1 MDIRIKESRKN
12 IPIGWVLCE
21 SSMEEDA
28 LTKPKLLNT
37 DDRRVIG
44 EARFQRGNKKNR
56 NGRWYDTKDL
66 ASQIVCPRSLEL
78 LKTGWGSE
86 NGHPMS
92 KDLIRQ
98 QTIDPNNV
106 VAFILKLWMDGDF
119 VMGNFKGSNLP
130 IGEAFD
136 QDLRDGMLPA
146 WSLRALGTVENT
158 NRGAE
163 VKGVKIITYDRVY
176 YPSYDNAY
184 TERIVSESTD
194 YKTPSYPY
202 EEYLNSMGNKQVI
215 EESADSIAPILNKDV
230 TDLLLR
236 ESYSFNQI
244 CEDFSPIYKSI
255 KLSDDKKKVVMVD
268 ESYNTIIVPI
278 DRYVTNKIDE
288 FCSRL

>member
-1 MDIRIKESRKN
+1 M
-12 IPIGWVLCE
+12 
-21 SSMEEDA
+21 
-28 LTKPKLLNT
+28 LNT
-37 DDRRVIG
+37 DKPVAYIINESLEDAISFDIVDENKTTGFVTAEGIIQQAGKMNRNRRYYTQEDLHKEIYSDRLRELITTGNFKG
-44 EARFQRGNKKNR
+44 EA
-56 NGRWYDTKDL
+56 
-66 ASQIVCPRSLEL
+66 
-78 LKTGWGSE
+78 
-86 NGHPMS
+86 GHPLDMNLS
-92 KDLIRQ
+92 RQ
-98 QTIDPNNV
+98 QKVDPTLEQV
-106 VAFILKLWMDGDF
+106 WYTKVWMDGDYVKAQF
-119 VMGNFKGSNLP
+119 RGTNNELGK
-130 IGEAFD
+130 AFNE
-136 QDLRDGMLPA
+136 DLKCGQKPSF
-146 WSLRALGTVENT
+146 SLRSLGSIRIVNGKSNVT
-158 NRGAE
+158 NLR
-163 VKGVKIITYDRVY
+163 IITYDRVY

-194 YKTPSYPY
+194 YKPSFYPY

>member
-1 MDIRIKESRKN
+1 M
-12 IPIGWVLCE
+12 
-21 SSMEEDA
+21 
-28 LTKPKLLNT
+28 LNT
-37 DDRRVIG
+37 DKPVAYIINESLEDAISFDIVDENKTTGFVTAEGIIQQAGKMNRNRRYYTQEDLHKEIYSDRIRELVTTGNFKG
-44 EARFQRGNKKNR
+44 EA
-56 NGRWYDTKDL
+56 
-66 ASQIVCPRSLEL
+66 
-78 LKTGWGSE
+78 
-86 NGHPMS
+86 GHPLDMNLS
-92 KDLIRQ
+92 RQ
-98 QTIDPNNV
+98 QKVDPTLEQV
-106 VAFILKLWMDGDF
+106 WYTKVWMDGDYVKAQF
-119 VMGNFKGSNLP
+119 RGTNNELGK
-130 IGEAFD
+130 AFNE
-136 QDLRDGMLPA
+136 DLKCGQKPSF
-146 WSLRALGTVENT
+146 SLRSLGSIRIVNGKSNVT
-158 NRGAE
+158 NLR
-163 VKGVKIITYDRVY
+163 IITYDRVY

-255 KLSDDKKKVVMVD
+255 KLSDDKKKVIMVD

>member
-1 MDIRIKESRKN
+1 M
-12 IPIGWVLCE
+12 
-21 SSMEEDA
+21 
-28 LTKPKLLNT
+28 LNT
-37 DDRRVIG
+37 DKPVAYIINESLENAISFDIVDENKTTGFVTAEGIIQQAGKMNRNRRYYTQEDLHKEIYSDRLRELITTGNFKG
-44 EARFQRGNKKNR
+44 EA
-56 NGRWYDTKDL
+56 
-66 ASQIVCPRSLEL
+66 
-78 LKTGWGSE
+78 
-86 NGHPMS
+86 GHPLDMNLS
-92 KDLIRQ
+92 RQ
-98 QTIDPNNV
+98 QKVDPTLEQV
-106 VAFILKLWMDGDF
+106 WYTKVWMDGDYVKAQF
-119 VMGNFKGSNLP
+119 RGTNNELGR
-130 IGEAFD
+130 AFNE
-136 QDLRDGMLPA
+136 DLKCGQKPSF
-146 WSLRALGTVENT
+146 SLRSLGSIRIVNGKSNVT
-158 NRGAE
+158 NLR
-163 VKGVKIITYDRVY
+163 IITYDRVY

-194 YKTPSYPY
+194 YKPSSYPY

>member
-1 MDIRIKESRKN
+1 M
-12 IPIGWVLCE
+12 
-21 SSMEEDA
+21 
-28 LTKPKLLNT
+28 LNT
-37 DDRRVIG
+37 DKPVAYIINESLEDAISFDIVDENKTTGFVTAEGIIQQAGKMNRNRRYYTQEDLHKEIYSDRLRELITTGNFKG
-44 EARFQRGNKKNR
+44 EA
-56 NGRWYDTKDL
+56 
-66 ASQIVCPRSLEL
+66 
-78 LKTGWGSE
+78 
-86 NGHPMS
+86 GHPLDMNLS
-92 KDLIRQ
+92 RQ
-98 QTIDPNNV
+98 QKVDPTLEQV
-106 VAFILKLWMDGDF
+106 WYTKVWMDGDYVKAQF
-119 VMGNFKGSNLP
+119 RGTNNELGK
-130 IGEAFD
+130 AFNE
-136 QDLRDGMLPA
+136 DLKCGQKPSF
-146 WSLRALGTVENT
+146 SLRSLGSIRIVNGKSNVT
-158 NRGAE
+158 NLR
-163 VKGVKIITYDRVY
+163 IITYDRVY

-194 YKTPSYPY
+194 YKPSYYPY

-255 KLSDDKKKVVMVD
+255 KLSDDKKKVIMVD

>member
-1 MDIRIKESRKN
+1 M
-12 IPIGWVLCE
+12 
-21 SSMEEDA
+21 
-28 LTKPKLLNT
+28 LNT
-37 DDRRVIG
+37 DKPVAYIINESLEDAISFDIVDENKTTGFVTAEGIIQQAGKMNRNRRYYTQEDLHKEIYSDRLRELITTGNFKG
-44 EARFQRGNKKNR
+44 EA
-56 NGRWYDTKDL
+56 
-66 ASQIVCPRSLEL
+66 
-78 LKTGWGSE
+78 
-86 NGHPMS
+86 GHPLDMNLS
-92 KDLIRQ
+92 RQ
-98 QTIDPNNV
+98 QKVDPTLEQV
-106 VAFILKLWMDGDF
+106 WYTKVWMDGDYVKAQF
-119 VMGNFKGSNLP
+119 RGTNNELGK
-130 IGEAFD
+130 AFNE
-136 QDLRDGMLPA
+136 DLKCGQKPSF
-146 WSLRALGTVENT
+146 SLRSLGSIRIINGKSNVT
-158 NRGAE
+158 NLR
-163 VKGVKIITYDRVY
+163 IITYDRVY

-194 YKTPSYPY
+194 YKPSYYPY

>member
-1 MDIRIKESRKN
+1 M
-12 IPIGWVLCE
+12 
-21 SSMEEDA
+21 
-28 LTKPKLLNT
+28 LNT
-37 DDRRVIG
+37 DKPVAYIINESLEDAISFDIVDENKTTGFVTAEGIIQQAGKMNRNRRYYTQEDLHREIYSDRLRELITTGNFKG
-44 EARFQRGNKKNR
+44 EA
-56 NGRWYDTKDL
+56 
-66 ASQIVCPRSLEL
+66 
-78 LKTGWGSE
+78 
-86 NGHPMS
+86 GHPLDMNLS
-92 KDLIRQ
+92 RQ
-98 QTIDPNNV
+98 QKVDPTLEQV
-106 VAFILKLWMDGDF
+106 WYTKVWMDGDYVKAQF
-119 VMGNFKGSNLP
+119 RGTNNELGK
-130 IGEAFD
+130 AFNE
-136 QDLRDGMLPA
+136 DLKCGQKPSF
-146 WSLRALGTVENT
+146 SLRSLGSIRIVNGKSNVT
-158 NRGAE
+158 NLR
-163 VKGVKIITYDRVY
+163 IITYDRVY

-194 YKTPSYPY
+194 YKPSSYPY
-202 EEYLNSMGNKQVI
+202 EKYLNSMGNKQVI

>member
-1 MDIRIKESRKN
+1 M
-12 IPIGWVLCE
+12 
-21 SSMEEDA
+21 
-28 LTKPKLLNT
+28 LNT
-37 DDRRVIG
+37 DKPVAYIINESLEDAISFDIVDENKTTGFVTAEGIIQQAGKMNRNRRYYTQEDLHKEIYSDRLRELITTGNFKG
-44 EARFQRGNKKNR
+44 EA
-56 NGRWYDTKDL
+56 
-66 ASQIVCPRSLEL
+66 
-78 LKTGWGSE
+78 
-86 NGHPMS
+86 GHPLDMNLS
-92 KDLIRQ
+92 RQ
-98 QTIDPNNV
+98 QKVDPTLEQV
-106 VAFILKLWMDGDF
+106 WYTKVWMDGDYVKAQF
-119 VMGNFKGSNLP
+119 RGTNNELGK
-130 IGEAFD
+130 AFNE
-136 QDLRDGMLPA
+136 DLKCGQKPSF
-146 WSLRALGTVENT
+146 SLRSLGSIRIVNGKSNVT
-158 NRGAE
+158 NLR
-163 VKGVKIITYDRVY
+163 IITYDRVY

-194 YKTPSYPY
+194 FKTPSYPY

-255 KLSDDKKKVVMVD
+255 KLSDDKKKVVMID

>member
-1 MDIRIKESRKN
+1 M
-12 IPIGWVLCE
+12 
-21 SSMEEDA
+21 
-28 LTKPKLLNT
+28 LNT
-37 DDRRVIG
+37 DKPVAYIINESLEDAISFDIVDENKTTGFVTAEGIIQQAGKMNRNRRYYTQEDLHKEIYSDRIRELVTTGNFKG
-44 EARFQRGNKKNR
+44 EA
-56 NGRWYDTKDL
+56 
-66 ASQIVCPRSLEL
+66 
-78 LKTGWGSE
+78 
-86 NGHPMS
+86 GHPLDMNLS
-92 KDLIRQ
+92 RQ
-98 QTIDPNNV
+98 QKVDPTLEQV
-106 VAFILKLWMDGDF
+106 WYTKVWMDGDYVKAQF
-119 VMGNFKGSNLP
+119 RGTNNELGK
-130 IGEAFD
+130 AFNE
-136 QDLRDGMLPA
+136 DLKCGQKPSF
-146 WSLRALGTVENT
+146 SLRSLGSIRIVNGKSNVT
-158 NRGAE
+158 NLR
-163 VKGVKIITYDRVY
+163 IITYDRVY

-194 YKTPSYPY
+194 YKPSYYPY

>member
-1 MDIRIKESRKN
+1 M
-12 IPIGWVLCE
+12 
-21 SSMEEDA
+21 
-28 LTKPKLLNT
+28 LNT
-37 DDRRVIG
+37 DKPVAYIINESLENAISFDIVDENKTTGFVTAEGIIQQAG
-44 EARFQRGNKKNR
+44 KMNRGDYVKAQFRGTNNELGKAFNE
-56 NGRWYDTKDL
+56 DL
-66 ASQIVCPRSLEL
+66 KCGQKPSFSLRSL
-78 LKTGWGSE
+78 GSIRIV
-86 NGHPMS
+86 NGKS
-92 KDLIRQ
+92 
-98 QTIDPNNV
+98 NV
-106 VAFILKLWMDGDF
+106 T
-119 VMGNFKGSNLP
+119 NL
-130 IGEAFD
+130 
-136 QDLRDGMLPA
+136 R
-146 WSLRALGTVENT
+146 
-158 NRGAE
+158 
-163 VKGVKIITYDRVY
+163 IITYDRVY

-194 YKTPSYPY
+194 YKPSSYPY

-215 EESADSIAPILNKDV
+215 EELADSIAPILNKDV

>member
-1 MDIRIKESRKN
+1 M
-12 IPIGWVLCE
+12 
-21 SSMEEDA
+21 
-28 LTKPKLLNT
+28 LNT
-37 DDRRVIG
+37 DKPVAYIINESLEDAISFDIVDENKTTGFVTAEGIIQQAGKMNRNRRYYTQEDLHREIYSDRLRELITTGNFKG
-44 EARFQRGNKKNR
+44 EA
-56 NGRWYDTKDL
+56 
-66 ASQIVCPRSLEL
+66 
-78 LKTGWGSE
+78 
-86 NGHPMS
+86 GHPLDMNLS
-92 KDLIRQ
+92 RQ
-98 QTIDPNNV
+98 QKVDPTLEQV
-106 VAFILKLWMDGDF
+106 WYTKVWMDGDYVKAQF
-119 VMGNFKGSNLP
+119 RGTNNELGK
-130 IGEAFD
+130 AFNE
-136 QDLRDGMLPA
+136 DLKCGQKPSF
-146 WSLRALGTVENT
+146 SLRSLGSIRIVNGKSNVT
-158 NRGAE
+158 NLR
-163 VKGVKIITYDRVY
+163 IITYDRVY

-184 TERIVSESTD
+184 TERIVSESTGCSS
-194 YKTPSYPY
+194 PSYPY

>member
-1 MDIRIKESRKN
+1 M
-12 IPIGWVLCE
+12 
-21 SSMEEDA
+21 
-28 LTKPKLLNT
+28 LNT
-37 DDRRVIG
+37 DKPVAYIINESLEDAISFDIVDENKTTGFVTAEGIIQQAGKMNRNRRYYTQEDLHKEIYSDRIRELVTTGNFKG
-44 EARFQRGNKKNR
+44 EA
-56 NGRWYDTKDL
+56 
-66 ASQIVCPRSLEL
+66 
-78 LKTGWGSE
+78 
-86 NGHPMS
+86 GHPLDMNLS
-92 KDLIRQ
+92 RQ
-98 QTIDPNNV
+98 QKVDPTLEQV
-106 VAFILKLWMDGDF
+106 WYTKVWMDGDYVKAHF
-119 VMGNFKGSNLP
+119 RGTNNELGK
-130 IGEAFD
+130 AFNE
-136 QDLRDGMLPA
+136 DLKCGQKPSF
-146 WSLRALGTVENT
+146 SLRSLGSIRIVNGKSNVT
-158 NRGAE
+158 NLR
-163 VKGVKIITYDRVY
+163 IITYDRVY

-215 EESADSIAPILNKDV
+215 EESTDSIAPILNKDV

-255 KLSDDKKKVVMVD
+255 KLSDDKKKVIMVD

>member
-1 MDIRIKESRKN
+1 M
-12 IPIGWVLCE
+12 
-21 SSMEEDA
+21 
-28 LTKPKLLNT
+28 LNT
-37 DDRRVIG
+37 DKPVAYIINESLEDAISFDIVDENKTTGFVTAEGIIQQAGKMNRNRRYYTQEDLHKEIYSDRLRELITTGNFKG
-44 EARFQRGNKKNR
+44 EA
-56 NGRWYDTKDL
+56 
-66 ASQIVCPRSLEL
+66 
-78 LKTGWGSE
+78 
-86 NGHPMS
+86 GHPLDMNLS
-92 KDLIRQ
+92 RQ
-98 QTIDPNNV
+98 QKVDPTLEQV
-106 VAFILKLWMDGDF
+106 WYTKVWMDGDYVKAQF
-119 VMGNFKGSNLP
+119 RGTNNELGK
-130 IGEAFD
+130 AFNE
-136 QDLRDGMLPA
+136 DLKCGQKPSF
-146 WSLRALGTVENT
+146 SLRSLGSIRIVNGKSNVT
-158 NRGAE
+158 NLR
-163 VKGVKIITYDRVY
+163 IITYDRVY

-194 YKTPSYPY
+194 YKPSYYPY

>member
-1 MDIRIKESRKN
+1 M
-12 IPIGWVLCE
+12 
-21 SSMEEDA
+21 
-28 LTKPKLLNT
+28 LNT
-37 DDRRVIG
+37 DKPVAYIINESLEDAISFDIVDENKTTGFVTAEGIIQQAGKMNRNRRYYTQEDLHKEIYSDRLRELITTGNFKG
-44 EARFQRGNKKNR
+44 EA
-56 NGRWYDTKDL
+56 
-66 ASQIVCPRSLEL
+66 
-78 LKTGWGSE
+78 
-86 NGHPMS
+86 GHPLDMNLS
-92 KDLIRQ
+92 RQ
-98 QTIDPNNV
+98 QKVDPTLEQV
-106 VAFILKLWMDGDF
+106 WYTKVWMDGDYVKAQF
-119 VMGNFKGSNLP
+119 RGTNNELGK
-130 IGEAFD
+130 AFNE
-136 QDLRDGMLPA
+136 DLKCGQKPSF
-146 WSLRALGTVENT
+146 SLRSLGSIRIVNGKSNVT
-158 NRGAE
+158 NLR
-163 VKGVKIITYDRVY
+163 IITYDRVY

-194 YKTPSYPY
+194 YNPSSYPY

>member
-1 MDIRIKESRKN
+1 M
-12 IPIGWVLCE
+12 
-21 SSMEEDA
+21 
-28 LTKPKLLNT
+28 LNT
-37 DDRRVIG
+37 DKPVAYIINESLEDAISFDIVDENKTTGFVTAEGIIQQAGKMNRNRRYYTQEDLHKEIYSDRLRELITTGNFKG
-44 EARFQRGNKKNR
+44 EA
-56 NGRWYDTKDL
+56 
-66 ASQIVCPRSLEL
+66 
-78 LKTGWGSE
+78 
-86 NGHPMS
+86 GHPLDMNLS
-92 KDLIRQ
+92 RQ
-98 QTIDPNNV
+98 QKVDPTLEQV
-106 VAFILKLWMDGDF
+106 WYTKVWMDGDYVKAQF
-119 VMGNFKGSNLP
+119 RGTNNELGK
-130 IGEAFD
+130 AFNE
-136 QDLRDGMLPA
+136 DLKCGQKPSF
-146 WSLRALGTVENT
+146 SLRSLGSIRIVNGKSNVT
-158 NRGAE
+158 NLR
-163 VKGVKIITYDRVY
+163 IITYDRVY

-184 TERIVSESTD
+184 TERIVSESTGCSSH
-194 YKTPSYPY
+194 SYPY

>member
-1 MDIRIKESRKN
+1 M
-12 IPIGWVLCE
+12 
-21 SSMEEDA
+21 
-28 LTKPKLLNT
+28 LNT
-37 DDRRVIG
+37 DKPVAYIINESLEDAISFDIVDENKTTGFVTAEGIIQQAGKMNRNRRYYTQEDLHKEIYSDRLRELITTGNFKG
-44 EARFQRGNKKNR
+44 EA
-56 NGRWYDTKDL
+56 
-66 ASQIVCPRSLEL
+66 
-78 LKTGWGSE
+78 
-86 NGHPMS
+86 GHPLDMNLS
-92 KDLIRQ
+92 RQ
-98 QTIDPNNV
+98 QKVDPTLEQV
-106 VAFILKLWMDGDF
+106 WYTKVWMDGDYVKAQF
-119 VMGNFKGSNLP
+119 RGTNNELGK
-130 IGEAFD
+130 AFNE
-136 QDLRDGMLPA
+136 DLTCGQKPSF
-146 WSLRALGTVENT
+146 SLRSLGSIRIVNGKSNVT
-158 NRGAE
+158 NLR
-163 VKGVKIITYDRVY
+163 IITYDRVY

-194 YKTPSYPY
+194 YKPSSYPY

>member
-1 MDIRIKESRKN
+1 M
-12 IPIGWVLCE
+12 
-21 SSMEEDA
+21 
-28 LTKPKLLNT
+28 LNT
-37 DDRRVIG
+37 DKPVAYIINESLEDAISFDIVD
-44 EARFQRGNKKNR
+44 ENKTTGFVTAEGIIQQAGKMNR
-56 NGRWYDTKDL
+56 NRRYYTQEDL
-66 ASQIVCPRSLEL
+66 HKEIYSDRLREL
-78 LKTGWGSE
+78 IT
-86 NGHPMS
+86 
-92 KDLIRQ
+92 
-98 QTIDPNNV
+98 T
-106 VAFILKLWMDGDF
+106 
-119 VMGNFKGSNLP
+119 GNFKGEAGHPLDMNLSRQQKVDP
-130 IGEAFD
+130 TLEQVWYTKVLMDGDYVKAQFRGTNNELGKAFNE
-136 QDLRDGMLPA
+136 DLKCGQKPSF
-146 WSLRALGTVENT
+146 SLRSLGSIRIVNGKSNVT
-158 NRGAE
+158 NLR
-163 VKGVKIITYDRVY
+163 IITYDRVY

>member
-1 MDIRIKESRKN
+1 M
-12 IPIGWVLCE
+12 
-21 SSMEEDA
+21 
-28 LTKPKLLNT
+28 LNT
-37 DDRRVIG
+37 DKPVAYIINESLEDAISFDIVDENKTTGFVTAEGIIQQAGKMNRNRRYYTQEDLHKEIYSDRLRELITTGNFKG
-44 EARFQRGNKKNR
+44 EA
-56 NGRWYDTKDL
+56 
-66 ASQIVCPRSLEL
+66 
-78 LKTGWGSE
+78 
-86 NGHPMS
+86 GHPLDMNLS
-92 KDLIRQ
+92 RQ
-98 QTIDPNNV
+98 QKVDPTLEQV
-106 VAFILKLWMDGDF
+106 WYTKVWMDGDYVKAQF
-119 VMGNFKGSNLP
+119 RGTNNELGK
-130 IGEAFD
+130 AFNE
-136 QDLRDGMLPA
+136 DLKCGQKPSF
-146 WSLRALGTVENT
+146 SLRSLGSIRIVNGKSNVT
-158 NRGAE
+158 NLR
-163 VKGVKIITYDRVY
+163 IITYDRVY

-194 YKTPSYPY
+194 YKPSYYQY

>member
-1 MDIRIKESRKN
+1 M
-12 IPIGWVLCE
+12 
-21 SSMEEDA
+21 
-28 LTKPKLLNT
+28 LNT
-37 DDRRVIG
+37 DKPVAYIINESLEDAISFDIVDENKTTGFVTAEGIIQQAGKMNRNRRYYTQEDLHKEIYSDRLRELITTGNFKG
-44 EARFQRGNKKNR
+44 EA
-56 NGRWYDTKDL
+56 
-66 ASQIVCPRSLEL
+66 
-78 LKTGWGSE
+78 
-86 NGHPMS
+86 GHPLDMNLS
-92 KDLIRQ
+92 RQ
-98 QTIDPNNV
+98 QKVDPTLEQV
-106 VAFILKLWMDGDF
+106 WYTKVWMDGDYVKAQF
-119 VMGNFKGSNLP
+119 RGTNNELGK
-130 IGEAFD
+130 AFNE
-136 QDLRDGMLPA
+136 DLKCGQKPSF
-146 WSLRALGTVENT
+146 SLRSLGSIRIVNGKSNVT
-158 NRGAE
+158 NLR
-163 VKGVKIITYDRVY
+163 IITYDRVY

-194 YKTPSYPY
+194 YKPSYYPY

-278 DRYVTNKIDE
+278 DRYVTNKIDD

>member
-1 MDIRIKESRKN
+1 M
-12 IPIGWVLCE
+12 
-21 SSMEEDA
+21 
-28 LTKPKLLNT
+28 LNT
-37 DDRRVIG
+37 DNPVAYIINESLEDAISFDIVDENKQTGFVTAEGIIQQAGKMNRNRRYYTQEDLHKEIYSDRLRELITTGNFKG
-44 EARFQRGNKKNR
+44 EA
-56 NGRWYDTKDL
+56 
-66 ASQIVCPRSLEL
+66 
-78 LKTGWGSE
+78 
-86 NGHPMS
+86 GHPLDMNLS
-92 KDLIRQ
+92 RQ
-98 QTIDPNNV
+98 QKVDPTLEQV
-106 VAFILKLWMDGDF
+106 WYTKVWMDGDYVKAQF
-119 VMGNFKGSNLP
+119 RGTNNELGK
-130 IGEAFD
+130 AFNE
-136 QDLRDGMLPA
+136 DLKCGQKPSF
-146 WSLRALGTVENT
+146 SLRSLGSIRIVNGKSNVT
-158 NRGAE
+158 NLR
-163 VKGVKIITYDRVY
+163 IITYDRVY

-230 TDLLLR
+230 TNLLLR